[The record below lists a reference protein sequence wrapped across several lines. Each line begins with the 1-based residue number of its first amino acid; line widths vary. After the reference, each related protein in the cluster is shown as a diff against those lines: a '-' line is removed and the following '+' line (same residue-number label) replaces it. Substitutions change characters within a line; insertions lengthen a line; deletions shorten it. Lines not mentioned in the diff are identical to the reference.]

1 MEYGPEELFSD
12 CWKSVMDL
20 VSCLGPRKEEVLSD
34 FESICVTRVVFS
46 APDPRDAFSVG
57 YEAPFVNLF
66 DDGEDSLFWSE
77 GIDIT
82 SPSS

>member
-1 MEYGPEELFSD
+1 
-12 CWKSVMDL
+12 
-20 VSCLGPRKEEVLSD
+20 
-34 FESICVTRVVFS
+34 VVFS
-46 APDPRDAFSVG
+46 APDPRDTFSVG